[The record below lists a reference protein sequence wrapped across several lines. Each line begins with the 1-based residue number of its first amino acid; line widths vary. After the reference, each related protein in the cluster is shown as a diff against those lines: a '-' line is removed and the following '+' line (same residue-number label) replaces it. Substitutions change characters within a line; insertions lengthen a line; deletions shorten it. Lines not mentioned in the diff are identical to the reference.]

1 MKRRDSL
8 QIIGLAFLSP
18 LPLLSVSAAKTK
30 VKMRDFYTKK
40 EINDFARSLENTQV
54 EMRGYMAP
62 PLLAESNF
70 FVLTKIPMSTCPFC
84 ETEAEWPD
92 DIIAVYTKD
101 IVKIIPYSRAI
112 YVSGLLELGT
122 KTDEQTGFVSRIRLM
137 DAHYKLA

>member
-1 MKRRDSL
+1 MKRRQSL
-8 QIIGLAFLSP
+8 QIISLMCLCPFSLLAA
-18 LPLLSVSAAKTK
+18 SAKTTK

-40 EINDFARSLENTQV
+40 DINDFARSLENTQV

-62 PLLAESNF
+62 PLLAESYF

-101 IVKIIPYSRAI
+101 IVKVIPYSRAI
-112 YVSGLLELGT
+112 NVSGRLELGT

-137 DAHYKLA
+137 DAYYTLA